1 MINKIAAI
9 VICYHPDPKLLRA
22 NIGAFA
28 GEVGK
33 VLVWQNS
40 AESLDWLTE
49 EFSNIELLGSGEN
62 QFIARPLNEVLRY
75 CHDKGYDW
83 LLTMDQDSVFEDFAS
98 FKADVLSRKDSDVAI
113 YAPNVNNQYADSEDH
128 EPETVIT
135 SGSFIDVDKAIK
147 TGGFKE
153 KYEIYWVDGEFC
165 YRSRMAGYR
174 IIVPA
179 RHNMCQ
185 QFGRQTRTL
194 FGFTTS
200 NYSAPI
206 YYRLTRNMLWEHRE
220 HGSKAV
226 SKRCIAHTLLFS
238 TRGIVLGEKQ
248 KIKKLSAIAKGFW
261 HGIFRSYR

>member
-1 MINKIAAI
+1 MTAAI
-9 VICYHPDPKLLRA
+9 VICHHPDTELLRA

-28 GEVGK
+28 GEIEK
-33 VLVWQNS
+33 VLVWRNS
-40 AESLDWLTE
+40 GESLDWLKD
-49 EFSNIELLGSGEN
+49 EFPNIEFLGSGEN
-62 QFIARPLNEVLRY
+62 LFIAQPLNEALHY
-75 CHDKGYDW
+75 CADNGYEW

-98 FKADVLSRKDSDVAI
+98 FKADTLNRKDSDVAI
-113 YAPNVNNQYADSEDH
+113 YAPNVNGQFADCEDH

-135 SGSFIDVDKAIK
+135 SGSLINVDKAIK
-147 TGGFKE
+147 AGGFKE

-165 YRSRMAGYR
+165 YRARMAGYR
-174 IIVPA
+174 IVVPA
-179 RHNMCQ
+179 QYHLRQ

-206 YYRLTRNMLWEHRE
+206 YYRLIRNMLWEHRE

-226 SKRCIAHTLLFS
+226 SKRCIAYTLLYS

-248 KIKKLSAIAKGFW
+248 KLKKLAAIAKGLW
-261 HGIFRSYR
+261 YGTFRSYL

>member
-1 MINKIAAI
+1 MVKTAAI
-9 VICYHPDPKLLRA
+9 VICYHPDRELLRA

-28 GEVGK
+28 GVVDK
-33 VLVWQNS
+33 VLVWRNS
-40 AESLDWLTE
+40 AESLDRLTE

-62 QFIARPLNEVLRY
+62 QFIARPLNEALHY
-75 CHDKGYDW
+75 CTDNEYDW

-98 FKADVLSRKDSDVAI
+98 FKADVLSREDSDVAI

-135 SGSFIDVDKAIK
+135 SGSLIDVNKALK
-147 TGGFKE
+147 TGGFKD

-165 YRSRMAGYR
+165 HRSRMAGYR

-179 RHNMCQ
+179 RHNMRQ

-206 YYRLTRNMLWEHRE
+206 YYRLIRNMLWEHRE

-226 SKRCIAHTLLFS
+226 SKRCITYTLLYS
-238 TRGIVLGEKQ
+238 ARGIVLGEKQ
-248 KIKKLSAIAKGFW
+248 KFKKLAAIAKGLW
-261 HGIFRSYR
+261 HGIFKSYR